1 MNWSDSLWRAG
12 HARTRESIR
21 RELQRH
27 APKRAEIRGN
37 GIAGLD
43 RKGHEGRPG
52 RHHFS
57 RLERDAEAREF
68 VGEPGKRQ
76 ARVAEDVGA
85 LAGMLGAAGDT
96 PLRRMGREVHAP
108 PVGRH
113 LRAEDEVMGT
123 GIVGDDLRRP
133 DLGRQL
139 NPDYV
144 ASLRQQETPLIRRI
158 TIVVADGLSA
168 LAPSLHALP
177 MLTRLREALPDWDID
192 PVLATQARVALADD
206 IGELRLANIS
216 LIFIGERPGLKSP
229 DSLGAYLTY
238 APRRGRTDAER
249 NCVSN
254 IRPAG
259 LSYDEATFR
268 LAHLIQS
275 AYTLGASGT
284 QLKDDSDSIPPM
296 LESA

>member
-1 MNWSDSLWRAG
+1 MERSLVNSESWSSLSEWTSARIALG
-12 HARTRESIR
+12 RVGVSLPTNPLLDFTMDHAR
-21 RELQRH
+21 
-27 APKRAEIRGN
+27 A
-37 GIAGLD
+37 
-43 RKGHEGRPG
+43 
-52 RHHFS
+52 
-57 RLERDAEAREF
+57 RDA
-68 VGEPGKRQ
+68 
-76 ARVAEDVGA
+76 
-85 LAGMLGAAGDT
+85 
-96 PLRRMGREVHAP
+96 VHAALDLTALSTQLYEH
-108 PVGRH
+108 GFIAKQANSKAKDRS
-113 LRAEDEVMGT
+113 EY
-123 GIVGDDLRRP
+123 LRRP

-139 NPDYV
+139 DPNCI
-144 ASLRQQETPLIRRI
+144 ALLQQEGMPRIKRI

-177 MLTRLREALPDWDID
+177 MLTRLRDALPDWELD
-192 PVLATQARVALADD
+192 PVVATQARVALADD

-259 LSYDEATFR
+259 LSYDEAAFR

-275 AYTLGASGT
+275 AYALGVSGT
-284 QLKDDSDSIPPM
+284 QLKDDSDSILPM
-296 LESA
+296 LSGS

>member
-1 MNWSDSLWRAG
+1 MERSLVNSESWSSLSEWTSARIALG
-12 HARTRESIR
+12 RVGVSLPTNPLLDFNMDHAR
-21 RELQRH
+21 
-27 APKRAEIRGN
+27 A
-37 GIAGLD
+37 
-43 RKGHEGRPG
+43 
-52 RHHFS
+52 
-57 RLERDAEAREF
+57 RDA
-68 VGEPGKRQ
+68 
-76 ARVAEDVGA
+76 
-85 LAGMLGAAGDT
+85 
-96 PLRRMGREVHAP
+96 VHAALD
-108 PVGRH
+108 VTALSAQ
-113 LRAEDEVMGT
+113 LREHGFIAKQANSKAKDRSEY
-123 GIVGDDLRRP
+123 LRRP

-139 NPDYV
+139 NPECL
-144 ASLRQQETPLIRRI
+144 ASLKEDDAPSIRRI

-177 MLTRLREALPDWDID
+177 MLTRLRDALPDWELD

-206 IGELRLANIS
+206 IGELRHANIS

-259 LSYDEATFR
+259 LSYDEAAFR

-275 AYTLGASGT
+275 AYALGASGT

>member
-1 MNWSDSLWRAG
+1 MERSLVNSESWSSLSEWTSARIALGRAG
-12 HARTRESIR
+12 VSLPTKPLLDFTMDHAR
-21 RELQRH
+21 
-27 APKRAEIRGN
+27 A
-37 GIAGLD
+37 
-43 RKGHEGRPG
+43 
-52 RHHFS
+52 
-57 RLERDAEAREF
+57 RDA
-68 VGEPGKRQ
+68 
-76 ARVAEDVGA
+76 
-85 LAGMLGAAGDT
+85 
-96 PLRRMGREVHAP
+96 VHAALDLETLSAQLHEH
-108 PVGRH
+108 GFIAKQAAS
-113 LRAEDEVMGT
+113 RAKNRSEY
-123 GIVGDDLRRP
+123 LRRP

-192 PVLATQARVALADD
+192 LVLATQARVALADD

-275 AYTLGASGT
+275 SYALGASGT